1 MPEHRPR
8 RRHAHP
14 SLRPLPQRAA
24 EDLRFI
30 RETMERSSSFT
41 AVPGWG
47 QVAMGL
53 TALGA
58 AWIARQQTLPSTWLQ
73 VWLGEA
79 LAAAAIAFAATWTKA
94 QRAGLPLTSGPGRKF
109 AFSALPPMAAGAL
122 LTVFLYRTGL
132 TRNLPGAWLLLYGTG
147 VVTGGAFSVSSVPVM
162 GLCFMLTGAAALL
175 SPSAWGDFF
184 MAAGFGGIHIAF
196 GIWIARKHGG

>member
-1 MPEHRPR
+1 MLEHRPR
-8 RRHAHP
+8 RRYSHATA
-14 SLRPLPQRAA
+14 RPLTARAA

-58 AWIARQQTLPSTWLQ
+58 AGMARQQTPPNWLQ

-79 LAAAAIAFAATWTKA
+79 LVAIAIALLATRSKA
-94 QRAGLPLTSGPGRKF
+94 QKTGLPLTSGPVRKF
-109 AFSALPPMAAGAL
+109 AFSFLPPVAAGAL
-122 LTVFLYRTGL
+122 LTVWLYRAGL
-132 TRNLPGAWLLLYGTG
+132 SRDLAGVWLLLYGTG
-147 VVTGGAFSVSSVPVM
+147 VVTGGAFSVASVPVM
-162 GLCFMLTGAAALL
+162 GACFMACGLAALF
-175 SPSAWGDFF
+175 SPAAWRDFF
-184 MAAGFGGIHIAF
+184 MAAGFGGLHIAF
-196 GIWIARKHGG
+196 GFWIARKHGG